1 MGRKVHPVGF
11 RLGNFRSWDSQWY
24 ADRNFAT
31 LVIEDAHLRDFIRT
45 WLKNPPGQSEDR
57 RGGGRR
63 SYSAGV
69 SRIVIRRVQDMV
81 RINIFTS
88 RPGVVIGR
96 GGSNREALQDALTKK
111 FGKRIAVDVTEIT
124 SPDLDAYLV
133 ARSVADQIERRVSFR
148 RAMKSAAER
157 CLRAWAEGV
166 KIQVAGRLGGR
177 EMARTEYEIEGRVP
191 LQTLTADID
200 YGQAVAR
207 TTYGTIGIKT
217 WIHRG
222 ERARRASDASRSG
235 PGGEQLPAGLE
246 R

>member
-11 RLGNFRSWDSQWY
+11 RLGNYRSWDSQWY
-24 ADRNFAT
+24 ADRRFAD
-31 LVIEDAHLRDFIRT
+31 LVIEDARIRDFVRT
-45 WLKNPPGQSEDR
+45 WLKNPPGQHEDR
-57 RGGGRR
+57 GGRRR

-69 SRIVIRRVQDMV
+69 SRILIRRVQDMV
-81 RINIFTS
+81 RINIHTS

-96 GGSNREALQDALTKK
+96 GGSNREALQKALSKEI
-111 FGKRIAVDVTEIT
+111 GKRIDVDVTEIT

-148 RAMKSAAER
+148 RAMKSA
-157 CLRAWAEGV
+157 
-166 KIQVAGRLGGR
+166 VAGRLGGR
-177 EMARTEYEIEGRVP
+177 DMARTEYEIEGRVP

-207 TTYGTIGIKT
+207 TTYGTIGVKA
-217 WIHRG
+217 WVHRVD
-222 ERARRASDASRSG
+222 RARRASDQNRSG
-235 PGGEQLPAGLE
+235 IGDVLPAGLE